1 MKTIGKPDVGIDET
15 TQGVLDINANNDT
28 IAVVDSRGIKPN
40 YLIRNK
46 AEIPSGTTWELGAT
60 GVEENAVL
68 CGPVTVNG
76 SLTITNG
83 TLVII

>member
-1 MKTIGKPDVGIDET
+1 MKIIGKPDVGIDET
-15 TQGVLDINANNDT
+15 TQGVLDINANNET

-40 YLIRNK
+40 YLVRHK
-46 AEIPSGTTWELGAT
+46 AEIPSGTTWELGAS

-68 CGPVTVNG
+68 VGPVTVTG